1 MNLSMR
7 RSLTLE
13 DTPSVPIAGRPQPTI
28 RQILDNLFRAVVSD
42 SFYGEDEGIKQR
54 LGELGAGYVL
64 VLKSHPSEA
73 LPAQG
78 GRDRFTVGCDT
89 SGRPSLAG
97 CTPFWGWVKVTRP
110 FKYGH

>member
-1 MNLSMR
+1 MR

-42 SFYGEDEGIKQR
+42 SFYGEDEGINQK

-64 VLKSHPSEA
+64 VLKPT
-73 LPAQG
+73 PAKLSQ
-78 GRDRFTVGCDT
+78 RKVGEIGSPWDAT
-89 SGRPSLAG
+89 LAAGQAWQDARHSGAG
-97 CTPFWGWVKVTRP
+97 
-110 FKYGH
+110 